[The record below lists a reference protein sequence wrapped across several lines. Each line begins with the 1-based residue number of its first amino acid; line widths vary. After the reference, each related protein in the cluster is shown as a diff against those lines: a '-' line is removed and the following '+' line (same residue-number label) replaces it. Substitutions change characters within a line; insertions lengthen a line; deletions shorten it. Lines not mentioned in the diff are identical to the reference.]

1 MSEDS
6 IFREVD
12 EELRSERMRNLWRRY
27 GPYLIGGAIGVVLL
41 VAVNEGWQWWQNTNA
56 ARSSDQFFV
65 ALDLADQGDFAAAQE
80 QLNTVIAEGASG
92 YPMLARF
99 KQAAI
104 LATEGKTAEA
114 VAAYDALASADT
126 PRRLREI
133 ALVLAARLLVD
144 SGDVTAVQS
153 RIGGLIDPGNPLSGI
168 AREALGLVQYR
179 AGNLAEARATFEE
192 IVADAS
198 ASQELVGRARV
209 YVDQLI
215 AEGAADGT
223 SDTE

>member
-80 QLNTVIAEGASG
+80 QLNTVIAEGAGG

-99 KQAAI
+99 EQAAI
-104 LATEGKTAEA
+104 LATEGKAAEA